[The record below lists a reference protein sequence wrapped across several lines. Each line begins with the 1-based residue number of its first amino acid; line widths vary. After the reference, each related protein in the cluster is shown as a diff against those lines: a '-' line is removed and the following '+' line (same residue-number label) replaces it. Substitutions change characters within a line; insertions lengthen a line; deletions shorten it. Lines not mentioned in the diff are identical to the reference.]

1 MRLTDNDEH
10 ASHYFMA
17 DNVDLNSGFFMPY
30 AMDIIKL
37 AIVFLC
43 ISLWFSIYLF
53 VNYFFSDFFLQIPVW
68 KPLL

>member
-37 AIVFLC
+37 AIVFFMYKPV
-43 ISLWFSIYLF
+43 IQYLF
-53 VNYFFSDFFLQIPVW
+53 IFNYFFSFFLQIRVW

>member
-37 AIVFLC
+37 AIVFFMYKHV
-43 ISLWFSIYLF
+43 IQYLF
-53 VNYFFSDFFLQIPVW
+53 IC
-68 KPLL
+68 